1 MDFEKLKENRNSASP
16 FAQRLGIVVDEI
28 SLGYA
33 RVHMDVKYEDTNPL
47 GLAHGGCYFSLADT
61 ASGSAM
67 ASRGYY
73 AVTLNAS
80 YSYLRSA
87 KIGSRIIAEA
97 RETKAGRTISVYDVQ
112 VKDQDGTLLGT
123 GTFTF
128 YRLEQK
134 IEV

>member
-1 MDFEKLKENRNSASP
+1 MDFEKLRETRNTGSP

-33 RVHMDVKYEDTNPL
+33 RVHMDVKDEDTNPL

-67 ASRGYY
+67 ASYGYY

-87 KIGSRIIAEA
+87 KVGSRMIAEA

-128 YRLEQK
+128 YRLDRK
-134 IEV
+134 IEL